1 MYDPTEPILKVYDAK
16 LSMRSTQI
24 IKKLEGLNIS
34 GTIQVLKSAR
44 PSSLQS
50 GEHFGM
56 PEVHMDSENYHVFT
70 NSIQSF
76 KKCMHN

>member
-1 MYDPTEPILKVYDAK
+1 MYDPIEPILKIYDGK
-16 LSMRSTQI
+16 VSMRSTQI
-24 IKKLEGLNIS
+24 IKRLEGLNIS
-34 GTIQVLKSAR
+34 GTIQILKSAR
-44 PSSLQS
+44 PPSLQS

-56 PEVHMDSENYHVFT
+56 PEVHMDSENHRVLT